1 MTKTQTTLAIEGGVP
16 VRNQRLPYGRQSI
29 TQQDVDAVVATLKS
43 EWLTTGP
50 KVDDFEQAIAR
61 RVGVRHAVVV
71 SSGTAALHAA
81 AHAVALAPGDEVI
94 VPAITFVATA
104 NCALYEGATPVFAD
118 VNPDTLLID
127 PDSVEAL
134 ITPRTKAV
142 IGVDYAG
149 QPCDY
154 ARLRELA
161 RQVNATVIA
170 DASHGLGGNAGNTP
184 IGVLA
189 DLTTFSFH
197 PVKHAATGEGG
208 AITTDDDAL
217 AQRMRVFRN
226 HGITSDHRTREAKGA
241 WLYDMVS
248 LGMNYRLS
256 DIQCALGISQLARLE
271 ANVARRQ
278 EIAARY
284 DHAFAGEDAIRP
296 LVTRENVH
304 HAYHLYVVRF
314 LRGHL
319 RVNRNTIM
327 AALRAEGIGVNLHYR
342 PVYLHPYYRDLGF
355 IPGLCP
361 KAEAVYE
368 EIVTLPL
375 FPTMNEQDVSDVIT
389 AVKKVLEIYR
399 V

>member
-1 MTKTQTTLAIEGGVP
+1 MSRSAATLAIDGGTP
-16 VRNQRLPYGRQSI
+16 VRRQRLPYGRQWI
-29 TQQDVDAVVATLKS
+29 TDRDIEAVVSTLRS
-43 EWLTTGP
+43 DWLTTGP
-50 KVDDFEQAIAR
+50 KVDEFEQALAA
-61 RVGVRHAVVV
+61 RVGTKHAVVV

-81 AHAVALAPGDEVI
+81 AHAVAAGPGDEVI
-94 VPAITFVATA
+94 VPAITFAATS

-118 VNPDTLLID
+118 VDPDTLLID
-127 PDSVEAL
+127 LDSVARL
-134 ITPRTKAV
+134 ITPHTKA
-142 IGVDYAG
+142 IIAVDYAG

-154 ARLRELA
+154 DRIRALA
-161 RQVNATVIA
+161 RPAGAAVVA
-170 DASHGLGGNAGNTP
+170 DASHGLGGKAGDTP
-184 IGVLA
+184 IGALA

-208 AITTDDDAL
+208 AISTDDDAL

-256 DIQCALGISQLARLE
+256 DIQCALGITQLQRLDE
-271 ANVARRQ
+271 NVGRRH
-278 EIAARY
+278 EIAAAY
-284 DHAFAGEDAIRP
+284 DAAFAGEPAIRP
-296 LVTRENVH
+296 LQRRKGVV

-314 LRGHL
+314 LREHL
-319 RVNRNTIM
+319 RVDRDAIM

-342 PVYLHPYYRDLGF
+342 PVYLHPYYRDRGF
-355 IPGLCP
+355 MPGLCP

-368 EIVTLPL
+368 QIVTLPL
-375 FPTMNEQDVSDVIT
+375 FPTMNDQDVNDVIT
-389 AVKKVLEIYR
+389 AVQKVLECYR